1 MKIMKCVTMGPPE
14 AGKTQLKRALLGDF
28 TEAETSTPASTRA
41 TPAVEILVAGE
52 KKWVHL
58 DFEQLQAAAQ
68 KTASTRKLSER
79 STWEDPAFHSQLGND
94 RKYTSEEPS
103 DEEYFPEKPEE
114 VPIYN
119 VQNRDVQI
127 RDVGRQEFHDLKQE
141 VMKTIPRSKSGDDG
155 INIQKA
161 RLIYMVD
168 SGGQP
173 SFLDFHPVTA
183 TSAATYLLVYN
194 MEEGLDAKPKMTYR
208 KPKNY
213 PTQNL
218 PDSTQSN
225 LKIIHR
231 SLLTLYHFQPRYHE
245 MHKRLA
251 QLMKNNF
258 KKPTCNPPIIV
269 VGTRRKKSTKED
281 ECRLKS
287 LYQQIPPMG
296 EMTTNCF
303 VDSCNRNCTGIQELQ
318 CLVSDDA
325 STCFF
330 RLPLSWFWL
339 HLMFLALGSGEAS
352 KLQALTFS
360 DLRDM
365 CSKENLVSSDVEF
378 EAMVTVFHS
387 LGVFSCP
394 DLELPQG
401 LNDRLVFTNPNL
413 LFGYVTKILEIPFRV
428 LPKAGKRSLAHLQ
441 LWGEL
446 TTNALKELDIP
457 DTLGSYPGFHKRL
470 LKWLVHWG
478 LAAEME
484 QEGKWFI
491 PSVLP
496 PKPITFH
503 TSINENPFPPFPL
516 SISFLQESSDNFT
529 FHYLPE
535 GFFPHF
541 VVKLIKA
548 GYTLSKNDPD
558 HLEAEI
564 LPRCRDAIFIIRRK
578 QKFNA
583 KITFNISLIGEATH
597 HSVHMYPAD
606 RSAPNARQEAGA
618 VLAELKHKIE
628 ETNESLYHR
637 TNDRIAICCPCPCSS
652 KDGRLIDQHIACVD
666 PGEDGCIGITCL
678 HPKRPQMGSWEGT
691 STDEVLNEVMSGFH
705 SKSGKSVHFHCNS
718 TVLL

>member
-28 TEAETSTPASTRA
+28 TKARSSTPASTRA

-52 KKWVHL
+52 KKWKHL
-58 DFEQLQAAAQ
+58 DFEQLQAAVQ
-68 KTASTRKLSER
+68 KTARLSTRKFSER
-79 STWEDPAFHSQLGND
+79 STSSPPSQDPPFHPQLGNN
-94 RKYTSEEPS
+94 RKYIFEEPS
-103 DEEYFPEKPEE
+103 DEEYFLEKPRQ

-119 VQNRDVQI
+119 VRNGDVL
-127 RDVGRQEFHDLKQE
+127 GQEFHGLKQE
-141 VMKTIPRSKSGDDG
+141 VMKIIPLDKSGDDG
-155 INIQKA
+155 INIQEA

-183 TSAATYLLVYN
+183 TFAATYLLVYN

-208 KPKNY
+208 KPKQY
-213 PTQNL
+213 PTRNL
-218 PDSTQSN
+218 PDSTHKN
-225 LKIIHR
+225 LEIIHR

-245 MHKRLA
+245 MHDRLA

-269 VGTRRKKSTKED
+269 VGTRRKKLTKDDED
-281 ECRLKS
+281 RLKS
-287 LYQQIPPMG
+287 LYQRIPPMG
-296 EMTTNCF
+296 EMITNCF
-303 VDSCNRNCTGIQELQ
+303 VDSCIPNCTGNQELR
-318 CLVSDDA
+318 CSVSDDA

-330 RLPLSWFWL
+330 RLPLSWFCL
-339 HLMFLALGSGEAS
+339 HLMSLALGSREA
-352 KLQALTFS
+352 LQALTFK
-360 DLRDM
+360 DLLHM
-365 CSKENLVSSDVEF
+365 CLKENLVSSVLEF

-394 DLELPQG
+394 DLEFAQG
-401 LNDRLVFTNPNL
+401 LDDRLVFTNPNL

-428 LPKAGKRSLAHLQ
+428 LPKAGKRSLTHLQ
-441 LWGEL
+441 LRGEL

-457 DTLGSYPGFHKRL
+457 DTLGSYQGFHKRL

-478 LAAEME
+478 LAAEKDE
-484 QEGKWFI
+484 GGKWFI

-503 TSINENPFPPFPL
+503 TSINENPFSPFPL
-516 SISFLQESSDNFT
+516 SISFLQESTEDFT

-548 GYTLSKNDPD
+548 GYTLSSNNPD
-558 HLEAEI
+558 HLEARI
-564 LPRCRDAIFIIRRK
+564 PRCRDAIFIIRRK
-578 QKFNA
+578 QTFNA
-583 KITFNISLIGEATH
+583 KITFNISLIDDATH
-597 HSVHMYPAD
+597 LSVHLYPAD

-618 VLAELKHKIE
+618 VLAELKHKME

-637 TNDRIAICCPCPCSS
+637 TNDRIAICCTCPCSS
-652 KDGRLIDQHIACVD
+652 KEGQLRDQHIACVD
-666 PGEDGCIGITCL
+666 PGEDGSIGITCL
-678 HPKRPQMGSWEGT
+678 HPRRPQIGEWEER
-691 STDEVLNEVMSGFH
+691 STDELLNEVMSGFH
-705 SKSGKSVHFHCNS
+705 SKSGTSVHFH
-718 TVLL
+718 